1 MVRRY
6 VPAFASSLVV
16 HALVAAVVLWLMS
29 PPVAVPDVKAARTM
43 VAFVVPPEDSTFPGL
58 NPVDRSQAE
67 WRFPEGKSASL
78 RIGGLRI
85 DVAKIGGRARVLFPF
100 LTPGLSLDHFLIVP
114 QRDRRSLLQNPFMPA
129 RTAVKRKPVRP
140 LLLSDRALQSLVDK
154 SWARRE
160 RWTAFE
166 PLARLAEA
174 HDPDAGRLPALL
186 QQYGAQNSLQPYTDV
201 ATRDPRFWAQL
212 GLAADHVSFIGFIRR
227 YASGH
232 PSTRATT
239 ELLFLLDTVA
249 EANRDALNVLLDTDP
264 AKDLRWTRDAN
275 PDAYRLAAEL
285 RRYYKSELDRRGLT
299 SEEAITAHYDRL
311 RLAILDGIVR
321 TTPNGY
327 RANDARF
334 LMGAIYWRQQNTD
347 DALRSW
353 SEITPDGNDS
363 HGVANALIVAAL
375 RGRGIARPRTNTDPH
390 GRTASGQP
398 LDSPLRVEIDR
409 ILKNEH
415 GRWVDLSYD
424 RLRRFGFRFD
434 TY

>member
-6 VPAFASSLVV
+6 VTAFASSLVV
-16 HALVAAVVLWLMS
+16 HALVAAVVLWLIS

-58 NPVDRSQAE
+58 NPVDRSQSE

-129 RTAVKRKPVRP
+129 RTAVERKPVRP

-201 ATRDPRFWAQL
+201 ATRDPRLWAQL

-249 EANRDALNVLLDTDP
+249 EANRDALNVLLDSDP
-264 AKDLRWTRDAN
+264 AKDLGWTRDAN
-275 PDAYRLAAEL
+275 PDAYRLAAQL
-285 RRYYKSELDRRGLT
+285 RRYYQSELDRRGLT

-363 HGVANALIVAAL
+363 HGVANAQIVAAL
-375 RGRGIARPRTNTDPH
+375 RGRGIARMD
-390 GRTASGQP
+390 SGGP
-398 LDSPLRVEIDR
+398 VDSPLRVQIDR

-434 TY
+434 TF